1 MFLRV
6 LIMLACAASG
16 APVSFQKEIAP
27 LLQRRCASC
36 HDAESNKGKYR
47 LDTFTRLIKLG
58 DTDLAPIVP
67 GKPGESELINLLHET
82 SDEDRMPQK
91 ADPLP
96 ESEIKLI
103 ERWVAEGAN
112 YDGGS
117 PQRFLAE
124 LVRDTMLGEPP
135 TSYARPLPA
144 AALAFSPD
152 GSQMAIGGYH
162 EITIWKVADGS
173 LQTRIGG
180 LPQRIMAIA
189 WHPSLPLLAVT
200 GGTPMQWGT
209 VALVDPTAI
218 TTPRL
223 LCDLGETGL
232 SVAFSPNG
240 KYLAAGAGDRTVRL
254 FDPVSG
260 RQRHVLKVHADWVQT
275 VSFSADSRELLTSSR
290 DRTARVIDPG
300 KGEVI
305 ASYTNHESPLLGAV
319 FVPGGKRAWTLARG
333 GVMHRW
339 DADNGKHE
347 GEVKGADFL
356 QIAMSN
362 GGLMA
367 ITSDGKLRRYP
378 AESNKV
384 EATFD
389 LPTPT
394 GPTAACV
401 VSPDENRLAIGGYD
415 GSVMILDSKS
425 GQVLTRFVAQPK

>member
-1 MFLRV
+1 MFLRF
-6 LIMLACAASG
+6 LLLLACAASA

-47 LDTFTRLIKLG
+47 LDTFARLLKAG
-58 DTDLAPIVP
+58 DSDLAPIVV
-67 GKPGESELINLLHET
+67 GKPADSELVALLHET
-82 SDEDRMPQK
+82 SAEDRMPQK

-96 ESEIKLI
+96 ENEIKLI
-103 ERWVAEGAN
+103 ESWIAEGAH

-117 PQRFLAE
+117 PQRPLVE
-124 LVRDTMLGEPP
+124 LVRDTMLDKAP
-135 TSYARPLPA
+135 TAYARPLPA

-152 GSQMAIGGYH
+152 GSLMAIGGYH
-162 EITIWKVADGS
+162 EITIWNTADGS
-173 LQTRIGG
+173 LLTRIDD
-180 LPQRIMAIA
+180 LPQRILGIA
-189 WHPSLPLLAVT
+189 WHPTLPLLAVA

-209 VALVDPTAI
+209 VALVDPTGIAP
-218 TTPRL
+218 TRF
-223 LCDLGETGL
+223 LCDLSETGL

-260 RQRHVLKVHADWVQT
+260 RQRRVLKVHADWVQT
-275 VSFSADSRELLTSSR
+275 VSFSPDSNELLTSSR

-300 KGEVI
+300 KGEVV

-319 FVPGGKRAWTLARG
+319 FAPGGKRAWTLARG

-339 DADNGKHE
+339 DAGNGEHK

-367 ITSDGKLRRYP
+367 VTADGKLRRYP
-378 AESNKV
+378 AESSKV

-389 LPTPT
+389 LPTS
-394 GPTAACV
+394 PTAACI
-401 VSPDENRLAIGGYD
+401 VSPDEKRLAIGGFD
-415 GSVMILDSKS
+415 GWVTILDAGS
-425 GQVLTRFVAQPK
+425 GKTVGKFLAQPK

>member
-1 MFLRV
+1 MLLR
-6 LIMLACAASG
+6 LSLLLACTAAA

-47 LDTFTRLIKLG
+47 LDTFARLFKAG
-58 DTDLAPIVP
+58 ETDLAPIVP
-67 GKPGESELINLLHET
+67 GKPAESELIALLHEA
-82 SDEDRMPQK
+82 SPDDRMPQK

-96 ESEIKLI
+96 ENEIKLI
-103 ERWVAEGAN
+103 EQWVAEGAQ

-117 PQRFLAE
+117 PQRPLVE
-124 LVRDTMLGEPP
+124 LVRDTMLGNAPA
-135 TSYARPLPA
+135 TYARALPA

-152 GSQMAIGGYH
+152 GSLMAIGGYH
-162 EITIWKVADGS
+162 ETTIWDVASGS
-173 LQTRIGG
+173 LLTRIGG
-180 LPQRIMAIA
+180 LPERIMSIA
-189 WHPSLPLLAVT
+189 WHPSLPLLAVA

-209 VALVDPTAI
+209 VALVDPTGI
-218 TTPRL
+218 TASRF
-223 LCDLGETGL
+223 LCDLSETGL
-232 SVAFSPNG
+232 SVAFSSDG

-260 RQRHVLKVHADWVQT
+260 RQRKVLKVHADWVQT
-275 VSFSADSRELLTSSR
+275 VAFSADSKELLTSSR

-300 KGEVI
+300 KGEVVS
-305 ASYTNHESPLLGAV
+305 SYTNHESPLLGAV
-319 FVPGGKRAWTLARG
+319 FAPGGKRAWTLARG

-339 DADNGKHE
+339 DADSGKQQ
-347 GEVKGADFL
+347 GEVKGTEFL

-367 ITSDGKLRRYP
+367 IAADGKLRRYA

-389 LPTPT
+389 LPASPS
-394 GPTAACV
+394 AACI
-401 VSPDENRLAIGGYD
+401 VSPDEKRLAIGGFD
-415 GSVMILDSKS
+415 GWITILNAES
-425 GQVLTRFVAQPK
+425 GKVVTKFLAQPR

>member
-1 MFLRV
+1 MFFRV
-6 LIMLACAASG
+6 FALLACAASA

-47 LDTFTRLIKLG
+47 LDSFVRLLKAG
-58 DTDLAPIVP
+58 DSDLAPIVP
-67 GKPGESELINLLHET
+67 GRPADSELVSLLHET
-82 SDEDRMPQK
+82 SPDDRMPQK

-103 ERWVAEGAN
+103 ERWITEGAQF
-112 YDGGS
+112 DGGS
-117 PQRFLAE
+117 PKRPLVE
-124 LVRDTMLGEPP
+124 LVRDTMLGEAPLA
-135 TSYARPLPA
+135 YARPLPA

-162 EITIWKVADGS
+162 EVTIWNLTDGA
-173 LQTRIGG
+173 LQTRIGN
-180 LPQRIMAIA
+180 LPQRITSIA
-189 WHPSLPLLAVT
+189 WHPTLPLLAVT

-209 VALVDPTAI
+209 VVVVDPTGI
-218 TTPRL
+218 TPSQF
-223 LCDLGETGL
+223 LCDLNETGL

-275 VSFSADSRELLTSSR
+275 VSFSPDSEELVTSSR
-290 DRTARVIDPG
+290 DRTARVIDPE

-339 DADNGKHE
+339 EADNGKHQA
-347 GEVKGADFL
+347 EVKGVEFL
-356 QIAMSN
+356 QIAMSAS
-362 GGLMA
+362 GLMA
-367 ITSDGKLRRYP
+367 VGADGKLRRYP
-378 AESNKV
+378 ADSNKV

-389 LPTPT
+389 LPDPS
-394 GPTAACV
+394 TAACII
-401 VSPDENRLAIGGYD
+401 SQDNQRLAIGGYD
-415 GSVMILDSKS
+415 GWVTVLEASSGKILAKF
-425 GQVLTRFVAQPK
+425 LAQPK